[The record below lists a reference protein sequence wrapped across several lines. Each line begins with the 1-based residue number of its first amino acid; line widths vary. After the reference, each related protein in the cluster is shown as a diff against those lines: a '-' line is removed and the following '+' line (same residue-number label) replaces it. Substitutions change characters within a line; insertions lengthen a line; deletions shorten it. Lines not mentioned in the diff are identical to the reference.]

1 MSKSS
6 KRSTTSYILTND
18 NLQQYF
24 HFDDYFEQEK
34 SNEYLSKKNSLINV
48 EALPKLTKMT
58 MTHLMHF
65 IKVKGKRTALFAF
78 QKYLLFYNFLG
89 KDLLPFKAKQ
99 IFVENKAI
107 LKHDQHVARR
117 IGHK

>member
-18 NLQQYF
+18 NLQQHF

-34 SNEYLSKKNSLINV
+34 ANEYLSKKNSLINV

-65 IKVKGKRTALFAF
+65 IKVKGKRTSSFRISKISFAVHF
-78 QKYLLFYNFLG
+78 PGQGFT
-89 KDLLPFKAKQ
+89 FKAKQ
-99 IFVENKAI
+99 IFVENQGI
-107 LKHDQHVARR
+107 LTDDQHVVSR